1 MQDSEED
8 YVVNVEYNYVH
19 DFGAGITNDY
29 GGIKTGVKA
38 SCDAV
43 PEAEMEAAC
52 FSYIRVYNNLVR
64 DGWPY
69 FCCANFLYSDVSCS
83 KNLFENNIVYGS
95 ADSALIHHCGLEN
108 ESKNNYIHRVAS
120 PDNGLEPIAN
130 IWGLCEDGQGKHQS
144 FHNHH
149 NIYYFDNTEDMT
161 MYKRNNFFDDR
172 SVFSDNLYYSLDPE
186 DEFKG
191 MFPPSDLPFSE
202 FPSEGSR
209 WADPGFMYPEAHVYL
224 LPEDSPALQMGIQQ
238 IRLDNFGIQAD
249 KRPFYL

>member
-1 MQDSEED
+1 M
-8 YVVNVEYNYVH
+8 
-19 DFGAGITNDY
+19 
-29 GGIKTGVKA
+29 
-38 SCDAV
+38 
-43 PEAEMEAAC
+43 
-52 FSYIRVYNNLVR
+52 R

-83 KNLFENNIVYGS
+83 KNLFENNILYGS

-108 ESKNNYIHRVAS
+108 ESKNNYVHRVAS

-130 IWGLCEDGQGKHQS
+130 MWGLCEAGQGKHQS

-172 SVFSDNLYYSLDPE
+172 SVFSDNLYYSLEPE

-191 MFPPSDLPFSE
+191 MFPPSDLPFSSL
-202 FPSEGSR
+202 PSVGSLR
-209 WADPGFMYPEAHVYL
+209 NQWADPGFRDAAAGDYQLTAA
-224 LPEDSPALQMGIQQ
+224 SPAPAMGIQQ
-238 IRLDNFGIQAD
+238 IRLDNFGIAEQ
-249 KRPFYL
+249 PFYL